1 MQKIL
6 KNFYFLTKLSSS
18 IILLLI
24 IIFLIYVFY
33 KGYVKQI
40 NLGDNNQLSEINI
53 IQEQVSTSLE
63 KTNKSVIDLIKKIEN
78 IESKIQSLESR
89 DDLSNNTVK
98 KEDLDEILNQILILK
113 KDKSIANNLS
123 QEGNLINEKIFLID
137 KHLSN
142 IQLSIE
148 KGLSYDDII
157 DELFKIL
164 PTNIAISHLEKL
176 SIIAN
181 EGVKSYT
188 ELKNNFNSSS
198 DLFLREYL
206 IKKSGDSFFIQFF
219 LNIFNLKP
227 DRNNIS
233 EDKNV
238 KRLSSAKIYL
248 DQKNIQNA
256 IDELLKIEDIELYF
270 KIWIK
275 EAEKYSE
282 SYKLID
288 LIKNEMQAQCLNS
301 FIYYFRF

>member
-33 KGYVKQI
+33 KGYVKQM

-98 KEDLDEILNQILILK
+98 KEDLDEILNKILILK

-137 KHLSN
+137 KYLSN

-164 PTNIAISHLEKL
+164 STNIAISHLEKL

-282 SYKLID
+282 SYKLIE
-288 LIKNEMQAQCLNS
+288 LIKNEMQAQ
-301 FIYYFRF
+301 

>member
-78 IESKIQSLESR
+78 IERKIQSLESR

-123 QEGNLINEKIFLID
+123 QEWNLINEKIFLID

-206 IKKSGDSFFIQFF
+206 IKKSVYSIFF
-219 LNIFNLKP
+219 K
-227 DRNNIS
+227 
-233 EDKNV
+233 
-238 KRLSSAKIYL
+238 
-248 DQKNIQNA
+248 
-256 IDELLKIEDIELYF
+256 YF
-270 KIWIK
+270 
-275 EAEKYSE
+275 
-282 SYKLID
+282 
-288 LIKNEMQAQCLNS
+288 
-301 FIYYFRF
+301 

>member
-1 MQKIL
+1 M
-6 KNFYFLTKLSSS
+6 
-18 IILLLI
+18 LLI

-198 DLFLREYL
+198 YMFLIEYL

-256 IDELLKIEDIELYF
+256 ID
-270 KIWIK
+270 
-275 EAEKYSE
+275 
-282 SYKLID
+282 
-288 LIKNEMQAQCLNS
+288 
-301 FIYYFRF
+301 

>member
-33 KGYVKQI
+33 KGYVKQM

-275 EAEKYSE
+275 EAEKFSE

-288 LIKNEMQAQCLNS
+288 LIKNEMQAQ
-301 FIYYFRF
+301 

>member
-33 KGYVKQI
+33 KGYVKQM

-288 LIKNEMQAQCLNS
+288 LIKNEMQAQ
-301 FIYYFRF
+301 

>member
-33 KGYVKQI
+33 KGYVKQM

-282 SYKLID
+282 SYKLIE
-288 LIKNEMQAQCLNS
+288 LIKNEMQAQ
-301 FIYYFRF
+301 

>member
-89 DDLSNNTVK
+89 EDLSNNTVK

-181 EGVKSYT
+181 EGVNSYT

-288 LIKNEMQAQCLNS
+288 LIKNEMQAQ
-301 FIYYFRF
+301 

>member
-288 LIKNEMQAQCLNS
+288 LIKNEMQAQ
-301 FIYYFRF
+301 

>member
-33 KGYVKQI
+33 KGYVKQM

-123 QEGNLINEKIFLID
+123 QEGNSINEKIFLID

-282 SYKLID
+282 SYKLIE
-288 LIKNEMQAQCLNS
+288 LIKNEMQAQ
-301 FIYYFRF
+301 

>member
-33 KGYVKQI
+33 KGYVKQM

-113 KDKSIANNLS
+113 KNKSIANNLS
-123 QEGNLINEKIFLID
+123 QEGNSINEKIFLID

-282 SYKLID
+282 SYKLIE
-288 LIKNEMQAQCLNS
+288 LIKNEMQAQ
-301 FIYYFRF
+301 

>member
-33 KGYVKQI
+33 KGYVKQM

-164 PTNIAISHLEKL
+164 STNIAISHLEKL

-282 SYKLID
+282 SYKLIE
-288 LIKNEMQAQCLNS
+288 LIKNEMQAQ
-301 FIYYFRF
+301 

>member
-33 KGYVKQI
+33 KGYVKQM

-137 KHLSN
+137 KYLSN

-164 PTNIAISHLEKL
+164 STNIAISHLEKL

-282 SYKLID
+282 SYKLIE
-288 LIKNEMQAQCLNS
+288 LIKNEMQAQ
-301 FIYYFRF
+301 

>member
-98 KEDLDEILNQILILK
+98 KEDLDEILNQIFILK
-113 KDKSIANNLS
+113 KDKSIAKNLS

-198 DLFLREYL
+198 DLFLRE
-206 IKKSGDSFFIQFF
+206 
-219 LNIFNLKP
+219 
-227 DRNNIS
+227 
-233 EDKNV
+233 
-238 KRLSSAKIYL
+238 
-248 DQKNIQNA
+248 
-256 IDELLKIEDIELYF
+256 
-270 KIWIK
+270 
-275 EAEKYSE
+275 
-282 SYKLID
+282 
-288 LIKNEMQAQCLNS
+288 
-301 FIYYFRF
+301 

>member
-33 KGYVKQI
+33 KGYVKQM

-78 IESKIQSLESR
+78 IENKIQSLESR

-137 KHLSN
+137 KYLSN

-164 PTNIAISHLEKL
+164 STNIAISHLEKL

-181 EGVKSYT
+181 
-188 ELKNNFNSSS
+188 
-198 DLFLREYL
+198 
-206 IKKSGDSFFIQFF
+206 
-219 LNIFNLKP
+219 
-227 DRNNIS
+227 
-233 EDKNV
+233 
-238 KRLSSAKIYL
+238 
-248 DQKNIQNA
+248 
-256 IDELLKIEDIELYF
+256 
-270 KIWIK
+270 
-275 EAEKYSE
+275 
-282 SYKLID
+282 
-288 LIKNEMQAQCLNS
+288 
-301 FIYYFRF
+301 

>member
-33 KGYVKQI
+33 KGYVKQM

-164 PTNIAISHLEKL
+164 PNNIAISHLEKL

-275 EAEKYSE
+275 EAEKFSE

-288 LIKNEMQAQCLNS
+288 LIKNEMQAQ
-301 FIYYFRF
+301 

>member
-33 KGYVKQI
+33 KGYVKQM

-248 DQKNIQNA
+248 DQKNIQNT

-270 KIWIK
+270 QIWIK

-282 SYKLID
+282 SYKLIE
-288 LIKNEMQAQCLNS
+288 LIKNEMQAQ
-301 FIYYFRF
+301 

>member
-6 KNFYFLTKLSSS
+6 KNFYFLTKISSS
-18 IILLLI
+18 IILLII

-53 IQEQVSTSLE
+53 IEEQVSTSLE

-288 LIKNEMQAQCLNS
+288 LIKNEMQAQ
-301 FIYYFRF
+301 

>member
-33 KGYVKQI
+33 KGYVKQM

-78 IESKIQSLESR
+78 IENKIQSLESR

-137 KHLSN
+137 KYLSN

-164 PTNIAISHLEKL
+164 STNIAISHLEKL

-282 SYKLID
+282 SYKLIE
-288 LIKNEMQAQCLNS
+288 LIKNEMQAQ
-301 FIYYFRF
+301 

>member
-164 PTNIAISHLEKL
+164 PTNIAVSHLEKL

-288 LIKNEMQAQCLNS
+288 LIKNEMQAQ
-301 FIYYFRF
+301 

>member
-33 KGYVKQI
+33 KGYVKQM

-78 IESKIQSLESR
+78 IENKIQSLESR

-137 KHLSN
+137 KYLSN

-164 PTNIAISHLEKL
+164 STNIAISHLEKL

-275 EAEKYSE
+275 EAEKFSE

-288 LIKNEMQAQCLNS
+288 LIKNEMQAQ
-301 FIYYFRF
+301 